1 MSLAAEESSEGEVE
15 MNTYHVTAKQLVLL
29 ALVTAVFAASAVVLY
44 DRAGDWLL
52 NRGANAEKNPTAI
65 AEDQQRLAGLTDPS
79 VATDEKNNAE
89 IYKLMSPSVVNIT
102 STTIVQDF
110 FYAYPQQ
117 GSGSGSILDKEGHIL
132 TNYHVVQEAQKID
145 VSLNNSKSYKA
156 RLLGADPDKDL
167 AVLKIDAPAA
177 ELSPIVFGTSKE
189 LFVGQKVLAIGNPF
203 GLERTLT
210 TGIVSGLSR
219 PIRSEMTNRLIE
231 GVIQTDAAINP
242 GNSGGPL
249 LDSRGRQIGINTMIY
264 SPSGGSVG
272 IGFAVPIEAAKKIIP
287 DILAYGRVRKPKLG
301 IAAYPLSGRLAD
313 ALELPVQEGLLVMQV
328 EPGSS
333 ASRAG
338 IQGGSERAQLG
349 RQIILIG
356 GDVITSIDGQPIR
369 NTDDLDRAISDRNL
383 GETVKVEIVRGGRKQ
398 MLSVTLSELPN
409 ARRGGI

>member
-1 MSLAAEESSEGEVE
+1 
-15 MNTYHVTAKQLVLL
+15 MNTYHVSAKQLVLL
-29 ALVTAVFAASAVVLY
+29 ALATAVFAASAVLFY
-44 DRAGDWLL
+44 DRTENWLL
-52 NRGANAEKNPTAI
+52 QRGANAEKNAAAGTDA
-65 AEDQQRLAGLTDPS
+65 QQQLAGLTDPS
-79 VATDEKNNAE
+79 VASDEKNNQEVYRA
-89 IYKLMSPSVVNIT
+89 MSPSVVNIT

-145 VSLNNSKSYKA
+145 VSLPNGKSYKA
-156 RLLGADPDKDL
+156 RVQGFDPDKDL
-167 AVLKIDAPAA
+167 AVLKIEAPAA
-177 ELSPIVFGTSKE
+177 ELAPIPLGTSKE

-203 GLERTLT
+203 GLDRTLT

-249 LDSRGRQIGINTMIY
+249 LDSHGRQIGINTMIY

-287 DILAYGRVRKPKLG
+287 DILAYGRVRKPKFG
-301 IAAYPLSGRLAD
+301 IAAYPVSGRLAE

-333 ASRAG
+333 AARAG

-356 GDVITSIDGQPIR
+356 GDVITGIDGQPIK
-369 NTDDLDRAISDRNL
+369 NSDDLDRAIGDKNL
-383 GETVKVEIVRGGRKQ
+383 GDVVKVELWRSGRKQ
-398 MLSVTLSELPN
+398 QLSVTLAEAPSA
-409 ARRGGI
+409 ARRGL